1 MSLRPIDRKLLASF
15 IEYAANGVVTNAE
28 WSRFATNHYGDTLM
42 EKARVE
48 CVRILCGYP
57 NPRKLGAEDRLR
69 LHGLARRL
77 REST

>member
-1 MSLRPIDRKLLASF
+1 MSLRPIDRGLLASF

-42 EKARVE
+42 EEARAE
-48 CVRILCGYP
+48 CVRILCAHSD
-57 NPRKLGAEDRLR
+57 PRKLAAEDRLR
-69 LHGLARRL
+69 LQNLAKRL